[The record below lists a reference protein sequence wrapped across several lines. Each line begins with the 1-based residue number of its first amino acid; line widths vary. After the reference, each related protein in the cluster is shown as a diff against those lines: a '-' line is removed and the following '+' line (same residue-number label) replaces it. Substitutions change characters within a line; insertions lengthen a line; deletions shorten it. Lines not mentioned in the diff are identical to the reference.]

1 MNLHITGR
9 NFEVTPA
16 IQEYA
21 LSKLGKLNKHFD
33 SVIDAQV
40 ILSIVKLKHIA
51 EITVRAPGKDIHCS
65 EPAESMY
72 AAIDL
77 LADKIERQVIKYKT
91 KSGNHAHQPHKRME
105 PVSMADEL

>member
-9 NFEVTPA
+9 NLEVTPP
-16 IQEYA
+16 INEYVH
-21 LSKLGKLNKHFD
+21 SKLGKLSKHFD

-51 EITVRAPGKDIHCS
+51 EITLRVAGKDIHCS
-65 EPAESMY
+65 ASEESLY

-77 LADKIERQVIKYKT
+77 LADKVERQVIKYKS

-105 PVSMADEL
+105 PASIADEL

>member
-16 IQEYA
+16 IHEYA
-21 LSKLGKLNKHFD
+21 LNKLGKLDKHFD
-33 SVIDAQV
+33 SVVDAQV

-51 EITVRAPGKDIHCS
+51 EITLRVAGKDIHCS
-65 EPAESMY
+65 DTEESMY

-77 LADKIERQVIKYKT
+77 LADKVERLVIKQKS

-105 PVSMADEL
+105 TVSADTEA

>member
-9 NFEVTPA
+9 NLEVTPPINA
-16 IQEYA
+16 YVRN
-21 LSKLGKLNKHFD
+21 KLGKLSKHFD
-33 SVIDAQV
+33 SVTDAQV

-51 EITVRAPGKDIHCS
+51 EITLRVAGKDIHCS
-65 EPAESMY
+65 ASEESLY

-77 LADKIERQVIKYKT
+77 LADKVERQVIKYKS

-105 PVSMADEL
+105 SASIADEL

>member
-16 IQEYA
+16 INEYV
-21 LSKLGKLNKHFD
+21 LNKLGKLNKHFD
-33 SVIDAQV
+33 SVIDAQI

-51 EITVRAPGKDIHCS
+51 EITVRTPGKDIHCS
-65 EPAESMY
+65 ESAESMY

-91 KSGNHAHQPHKRME
+91 KSGNHAHKAHKRME
-105 PVSMADEL
+105 PVSMADDV